1 METPS
6 FNHNVKLNLN
16 RKLNPPTQPLDKK
29 MKKNLLSPREM
40 ESVEEENSRI
50 INLTDSDDAEFA
62 SLEGDDKQTLVD
74 KKK

>member
-1 METPS
+1 
-6 FNHNVKLNLN
+6 
-16 RKLNPPTQPLDKK
+16 
-29 MKKNLLSPREM
+29 M